1 MDVVGSQGTGVKLKQ
16 AGERKDPASS
26 YPITDRFPPKSK
38 KFSRQACLTLKQRCV
53 FPMEADLQELPEH
66 ELLSLPIE
74 EIRGVKRLLEK
85 LVNRETE
92 ASVRQECMPR

>member
-1 MDVVGSQGTGVKLKQ
+1 MTISIVGAASLVLIMLL
-16 AGERKDPASS
+16 EYDLVPASS

-85 LVNRETE
+85 LVNREAE
-92 ASVRQECMPR
+92 ASVRQE